1 LRNPITRTIFFKD
14 VPVTPNEHLEGL
26 RIEQFFAQQAIEEAV
41 TDAERLN
48 AQAHLQDVEEV
59 IAETEQTIQVAGWLD
74 GLLERE

>member
-1 LRNPITRTIFFKD
+1 MPNPDDFFKD
-14 VPVTPNEHLEGL
+14 VPVTPQEQLEGL
-26 RIEQFFAQQAIEEAV
+26 MLEQYLSQQDLADAA

-74 GLLERE
+74 GLLERG

>member
-1 LRNPITRTIFFKD
+1 MPNPDDFFKD
-14 VPVTPNEHLEGL
+14 VPVTPQEQLEGL
-26 RIEQFFAQQAIEEAV
+26 MLEQYLSQQDLADAA